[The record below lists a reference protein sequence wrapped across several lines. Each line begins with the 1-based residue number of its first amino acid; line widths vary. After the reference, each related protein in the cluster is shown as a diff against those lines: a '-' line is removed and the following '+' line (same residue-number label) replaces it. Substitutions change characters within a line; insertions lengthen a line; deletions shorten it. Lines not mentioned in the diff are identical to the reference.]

1 MSNKIYPIEKIMTI
15 LLKGLFFSAIFIFAA
30 NYSAFP
36 QTTQSGQTSA
46 NKTATVSGKTFE
58 DKSKEVDELLGK
70 TFSGESPGA
79 AVLVVRDGRIL
90 HKKGYG
96 LANLETKRKIEPDT
110 IFDLASVSK
119 QFTAMTILILSER
132 GKLKLDDSLAKFFP
146 EFPAYAEK
154 ITVRQLLNH
163 TSGLPDYME
172 IFLKAG
178 KIDAEGKPGGFEPS
192 SADTV
197 KLLAEQKQL
206 RFEPGTKWEYS
217 NSGYVVLAMI
227 AEKASGTAFPQFV
240 KKNIFEPLGMN
251 DSVVF
256 DQTNPKIKNR
266 ATSYARGSGEKS
278 FENIDYTPLNL
289 IYGDGAVNTN
299 LEDMFK
305 WDQALY
311 TEKLVKAA
319 TLKQAFARGKLNDGK
334 EIDYG
339 FGWFPRLVF
348 GLESVS
354 HTGGW
359 AGFRTYI
366 VRYPAERFS
375 VVVLSNFAQFSPGT
389 IGNKIARIYL
399 QDKMTFPVA
408 VKLDDKTLEKYA
420 GRYELSPNVVWEI
433 KHENGALIAKTPSQT
448 LKLLPESETKF
459 FVENSEDIKITFQF
473 DDKGAVSRFA
483 IFQSIER
490 FARKL

>member
-1 MSNKIYPIEKIMTI
+1 MSNKIYRIGKIMTAA
-15 LLKGLFFSAIFIFAA
+15 LKSVVFAAIFTLAA
-30 NYSAFP
+30 NYCAFS
-36 QTTQSGQTSA
+36 QTIQSKRDSTDGTK
-46 NKTATVSGKTFE
+46 NVSGNSRNE
-58 DKSKEVDELLGK
+58 NKSKEVDELLAK
-70 TFSGESPGA
+70 AISGESPGA
-79 AVLVVRDGRIL
+79 AVLVVQDGRIL

-96 LANLETKRKIEPDT
+96 YANLETKRKIEPDT

-132 GKLKLDDSLAKFFP
+132 GKLKLDDSLSKFFP
-146 EFPAYAEK
+146 EFPSYAEK
-154 ITVRQLLNH
+154 ITVRHLLNH

-172 IFLKAG
+172 AFLKAG
-178 KIDAEGKPGGFEPS
+178 KIDDEGKPGGFEPS

-197 KLLAEQKQL
+197 KLLAEQKEL

-227 AEKASGTAFPQFV
+227 AEKASGVPFPQFV
-240 KKNIFEPLGMN
+240 KKNIFEPLEMN

-266 ATSYARGSGEKS
+266 AASYARSAEKS

-319 TLKQAFARGKLNDGK
+319 TLKQAFTRGKLSDGK

-339 FGWFPRLVF
+339 FGWFPRRVF
-348 GLESVS
+348 GLESLS

-366 VRYPAERFS
+366 ARYPAQRFS
-375 VVVLSNFAQFSPGT
+375 VVVLSNFAQFSPGS

-399 QDKMTFPVA
+399 QDKMTLPVA

-420 GRYELSPNVVWEI
+420 GRYQLPPPTVWEI
-433 KHENGALIAKTPSQT
+433 KPENGALIVKTPSQM

-459 FVENSEDIKITFQF
+459 FVENSEDVKVTFKL
-473 DDKGAVSRFA
+473 DEKGVVTGFV
-483 IFQSIER
+483 ILQSIER
-490 FARKL
+490 AARKL